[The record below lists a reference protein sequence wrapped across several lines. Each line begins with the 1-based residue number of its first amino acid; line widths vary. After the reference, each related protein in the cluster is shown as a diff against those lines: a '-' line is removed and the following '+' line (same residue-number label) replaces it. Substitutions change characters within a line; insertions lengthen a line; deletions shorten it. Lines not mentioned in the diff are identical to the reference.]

1 MLEKDIELLI
11 MCLKEYIKDIDGEKF
26 KEIFLGYVEYMARN
40 YGQDCIHDEYDMMMN
55 MVNNF
60 VEKHQLDLNTLT
72 PFKRNVL
79 YHWIRDNYDEKDILD
94 LYYFNEEINALE
106 CFIDTVNSKYQ

>member
-40 YGQDCIHDEYDMMMN
+40 YGQDCILDEYDIDSEEIKKINDTKYIINGRMT
-55 MVNNF
+55 VTDF
-60 VEKHQLDLNTLT
+60 CD
-72 PFKRNVL
+72 
-79 YHWIRDNYDEKDILD
+79 
-94 LYYFNEEINALE
+94 YFNIDDFAEDALTHFSLLPE
-106 CFIDTVNSKYQ
+106 